1 MAKVTLQDVAKAAG
15 VSIATAS
22 WAVNDNR
29 NVRIP
34 ESTRRKVRKAADS
47 LGYHHNA
54 LARGLARGCSAIIGY
69 ISDGVA
75 TSPFAGQVIQGAQDE
90 AWRNGKILLVVNTNG
105 KKDVERKTF
114 AFMLEHQ
121 VEGVI
126 YSKWVHESITP
137 PSELDKVPAVLVNCY
152 DERGRF
158 PAVVPN
164 EVQGGATA
172 TRLLLEA
179 GHRRI
184 AFVNAIA
191 PSPASLG
198 RLEGY
203 KAALAASGIDFD
215 SSLVVPANA
224 DQEGGYGAAEKVMA
238 TDATAVFCHN
248 DRTALG
254 LYDALRELGK
264 RVPDDISVVGFDN
277 QEMISAHMHPALTT
291 VGLPQYEL
299 GVMGVR
305 TLLRQCGRNEDDGD
319 EHVVTRTFEP
329 IFVQCPAVSRDSV
342 KRL

>member
-1 MAKVTLQDVAKAAG
+1 MTNVADFLLWCRTKFRVGPQPHDYCLRPDIG
-15 VSIATAS
+15 VSRSLTLLRPRLRRLADLKDTKRRLRHQAS
-22 WAVNDNR
+22 IL
-29 NVRIP
+29 IP
-34 ESTRRKVRKAADS
+34 
-47 LGYHHNA
+47 
-54 LARGLARGCSAIIGY
+54 
-69 ISDGVA
+69 
-75 TSPFAGQVIQGAQDE
+75 
-90 AWRNGKILLVVNTNG
+90 
-105 KKDVERKTF
+105 
-114 AFMLEHQ
+114 
-121 VEGVI
+121 
-126 YSKWVHESITP
+126 
-137 PSELDKVPAVLVNCY
+137 
-152 DERGRF
+152 
-158 PAVVPN
+158 
-164 EVQGGATA
+164 
-172 TRLLLEA
+172 
-179 GHRRI
+179 
-184 AFVNAIA
+184 
-191 PSPASLG
+191 
-198 RLEGY
+198 
-203 KAALAASGIDFD
+203 
-215 SSLVVPANA
+215 SLVVPANA